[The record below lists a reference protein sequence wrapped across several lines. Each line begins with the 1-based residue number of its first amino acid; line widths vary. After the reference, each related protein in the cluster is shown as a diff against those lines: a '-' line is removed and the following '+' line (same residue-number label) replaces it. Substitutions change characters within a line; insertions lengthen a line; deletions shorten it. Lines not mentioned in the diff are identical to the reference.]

1 MAKYYV
7 LKENA
12 VPEVLIKVV
21 EAKQLIEAGKV
32 KSVQEA
38 TEVVGISRSSFY
50 KYKDDISVFH
60 NKQAGKLTT
69 LVLQVDDG
77 PGIFLRILNRIAE
90 YNVNIMNIHQ
100 GISINGVANLM
111 LVLEAP
117 QELGCITQI
126 VEQIGE
132 CEGVYYVKILAKE

>member
-126 VEQIGE
+126 VEQISE